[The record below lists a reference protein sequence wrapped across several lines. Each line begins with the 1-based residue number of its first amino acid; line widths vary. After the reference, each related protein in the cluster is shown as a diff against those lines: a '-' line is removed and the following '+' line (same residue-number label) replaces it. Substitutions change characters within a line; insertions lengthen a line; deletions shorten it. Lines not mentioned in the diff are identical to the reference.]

1 MLQSVVKQQRHR
13 LKKRYFDGVPA
24 NEIRTT
30 SPVPSISDEQWR
42 ALVAKC
48 LDPKNMVN
56 ICCQIFFF
64 QNSVHK
70 FSYFEPMTSC
80 RNHVKRTSR
89 IAIE

>member
-1 MLQSVVKQQRHR
+1 MLRSAVKQQRHR

-30 SPVPSISDEQWR
+30 SPVPSMSDEQWR
-42 ALVAKC
+42 ALVAKW

-64 QNSVHK
+64 
-70 FSYFEPMTSC
+70 
-80 RNHVKRTSR
+80 
-89 IAIE
+89 